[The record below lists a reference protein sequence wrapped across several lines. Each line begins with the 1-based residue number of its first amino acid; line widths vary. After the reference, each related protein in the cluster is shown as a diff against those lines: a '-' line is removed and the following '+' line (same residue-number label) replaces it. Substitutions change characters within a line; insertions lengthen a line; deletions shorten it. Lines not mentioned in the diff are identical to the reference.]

1 MLEQMLESFLG
12 TDHGRNAQ
20 QTLQQQGVPQSR
32 IQQILSEALAAH
44 SHGATPQASSGLLGS
59 VFPFV
64 SRFVQEH
71 LGGSPQQNGA
81 QQANN
86 PAAQA
91 KFDANVAGKGVMRG
105 TTPEGQQKLDANRQA
120 KGIGA
125 QPFGKPDF
133 YPQKQAVE
141 YGNQKQNV
149 GKGFPQK

>member
-44 SHGATPQASSGLLGS
+44 SNGATPQASSGLLGS

-71 LGGSPQQNGA
+71 LGGSPQQNGT

-91 KFDANVAGKGVMRG
+91 KFDANVAGKGMRV
-105 TTPEGQQKLDANRQA
+105 
-120 KGIGA
+120 
-125 QPFGKPDF
+125 KPK
-133 YPQKQAVE
+133 YCIWLYSHKQTLHCLWIHGVLE
-141 YGNQKQNV
+141 
-149 GKGFPQK
+149 